1 MVRSAAVLFK
11 KLLKTYL
18 SIFSDFN
25 EETCIQETDN
35 QYYGV
40 FIWLTSVVKKNLREQ
55 NLYKPL
61 FDETMKIVVKIVC
74 SGNNGFF

>member
-18 SIFSDFN
+18 SIFSDY
-25 EETCIQETDN
+25 TCIQETNN
-35 QYYGV
+35 QYKGV

-55 NLYKPL
+55 NLYKAL
-61 FDETMKIVVKIVC
+61 FDETMKIVVKIVY

>member
-1 MVRSAAVLFK
+1 MLMVRSAAVLFK

-18 SIFSDFN
+18 SIVSDFN

-40 FIWLTSVVKKNLREQ
+40 FIWLTSVVKKKSKRTKFIQSVIWRDNE
-55 NLYKPL
+55 N
-61 FDETMKIVVKIVC
+61 C
-74 SGNNGFF
+74 SENSL